1 MEALEAGAKGAIT
14 VAVACA
20 MAGMIAGCITV
31 TGLASILINAIVQMA
46 GDATM
51 IGLLLTMIC
60 CIILVWA
67 FLPPPTTASWP
78 PPVPPS

>member
-1 MEALEAGAKGAIT
+1 
-14 VAVACA
+14 VACA

-60 CIILVWA
+60 CIILGMGV
-67 FLPPPTTASWP
+67 PTTANYCIMASTCAP
-78 PPVPPS
+78 ILVQMDFHSLLA